1 MKGWL
6 MAPQVGLAKLLPL
19 PSKDCTDSAAAVNMV
34 DTRVE
39 MEEAILNM
47 GQPEELSPPKAEKAQ
62 QLLHRRSRANSWGQS
77 LSMAVAREVC

>member
-6 MAPQVGLAKLLPL
+6 MAPQVGLATLLPV
-19 PSKDCTDSAAAVNMV
+19 PSKDCSETAAVNMV

-39 MEEAILNM
+39 MEDAILNM